1 MKSAPMHLPST
12 RAELE
17 KLASD
22 AKSALWARYSAAPY
36 KRQIRALWYYIQCE
50 RYNVS
55 IAKKHI
61 TMFRK
66 YMDNPDACLTRVYK
80 NKYHL
85 TPGAKIIKTFRGVEF
100 VVMVGDRGEFVYN
113 GKSFKSLSVVDR
125 IQKGIVGVSG
135 VHIQRSMR
143 CVFPRGHL
151 HRQRTNQRSHGLVLI
166 SMALRF

>member
-100 VVMVGDRGEFVYN
+100 VVTVGDRGEFVYN
-113 GKSFKSLSVVDR
+113 GKSFKSLSAVAKE
-125 IQKGIVGVSG
+125 ICGAKVSG
-135 VHIQRSMR
+135 YD
-143 CVFPRGHL
+143 FF
-151 HRQRTNQRSHGLVLI
+151 GLNNK
-166 SMALRF
+166 RFNNAQN